1 MHAASCIA
9 AVTGAWRLE
18 GGGAFHNNGAIFHL
32 DTSVIEGTDLRDPA
46 IRMLDQ
52 SRIGAILTGDEDAL
66 RGGPPVTA
74 MLIQNTNPVS
84 VAPDQETVKRGF
96 ARDDLFVCVHEQF
109 MTDTA
114 RMADVVLPAT
124 MFVEHDDF
132 YTAGGSQYLLFGPKL
147 IEPPG
152 ECRIEPRSDLRAGR
166 AARRR
171 APGLRHDAARTDRPV
186 VAEIR
191 LGHAR
196 RVRSQSLDRLP
207 AGFRHGA
214 FSRRFRLSGRQ
225 VPFQAGLA
233 ERAVQ
238 ALASDPCAAGN
249 SQSCPTTGT

>member
-9 AVTGAWRLE
+9 AVTGAWRYE

-32 DTSVIEGTDLRDPA
+32 NTSLIEGSDLRDPS

-84 VAPDQETVKRGF
+84 VAPDQEMVKRGF

-114 RMADVVLPAT
+114 KMADVVLPAT

-132 YTAGGSQYLLFGPKL
+132 YTAGGSQYILLGPKL

-152 ECRIEPRSDLRAGR
+152 ECRSNHEVICGAGE
-166 AARRR
+166 AARRANIR
-171 APGLRHDAARTDRPV
+171 ASP
-186 VAEIR
+186 
-191 LGHAR
+191 
-196 RVRSQSLDRLP
+196 
-207 AGFRHGA
+207 
-214 FSRRFRLSGRQ
+214 
-225 VPFQAGLA
+225 
-233 ERAVQ
+233 
-238 ALASDPCAAGN
+238 
-249 SQSCPTTGT
+249 